1 MSIYSSTVQRGFRPG
16 DSALMDRN
24 NYTPSGAGG

>member
-1 MSIYSSTVQRGFRPG
+1 MSIYSSSAQRGFRPG
-16 DSALMDRN
+16 DSSLMDRN